1 MSSRM
6 TFCDEKDGP
15 NVDSNASAEGNCG
28 PVAVLL
34 VLLRGDSGSFVG
46 GRGLLASDDE
56 DCIIAWEEEDGVK
69 DPLAAAEELLFVE
82 SDHSFD
88 LAVLMPLRR

>member
-1 MSSRM
+1 M
-6 TFCDEKDGP
+6 
-15 NVDSNASAEGNCG
+15 DSNASAEGKCG

-34 VLLRGDSGSFVG
+34 VLRGDSGSFVG

-69 DPLAAAEELLFVE
+69 DPLAAAEELLFVD